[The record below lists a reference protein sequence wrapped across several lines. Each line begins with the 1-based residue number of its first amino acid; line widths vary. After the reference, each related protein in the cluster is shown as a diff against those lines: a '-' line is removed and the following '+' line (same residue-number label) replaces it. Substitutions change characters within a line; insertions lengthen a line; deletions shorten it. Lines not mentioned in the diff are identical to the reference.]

1 MSTTTTDDLNA
12 DFQDSWDNF
21 RTTATRV
28 AELQTMMW
36 TDGAALVTGL
46 LNGRLSWGEV
56 NNEYWRFAKALSGL
70 GFSYAQSAVDLTREH
85 EERLREQF
93 RKATPEPAE
102 DDTTGQFHR
111 GGQEPAGDGTTG
123 DDTADAGDGTGN
135 GGGTKT
141 GSTSRTKNT
150 KQQ

>member
-70 GFSYAQSAVDLTREH
+70 SFSYAQSAVDLTREH

-123 DDTADAGDGTGN
+123 EDTADAGDGN

-141 GSTSRTKNT
+141 GSTSRTKST